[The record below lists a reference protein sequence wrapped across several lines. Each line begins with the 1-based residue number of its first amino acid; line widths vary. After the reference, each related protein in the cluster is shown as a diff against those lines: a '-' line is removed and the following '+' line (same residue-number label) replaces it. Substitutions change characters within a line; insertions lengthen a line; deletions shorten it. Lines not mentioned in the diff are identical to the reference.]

1 MSRSFTIVSATAS
14 GKKIKYEDGRF
25 INETPREAVKKMFS
39 KIHQSHK
46 KTRTMIITLR
56 ETTQNSAKKEYK
68 YKITKVP
75 HKTEVE
81 RDGKTIV
88 YKYVTKVVAI

>member
-25 INETPREAVKKMFS
+25 VNETPREAVRKMFS

-46 KTRTMIITLR
+46 KTKSIIITLR
-56 ETTQNSAKKEYK
+56 ETTQNSDKKEYK
-68 YKITKVP
+68 YKVTKVP

-88 YKYVTKVVAI
+88 YKYTTKIVSI